1 MCTKL
6 KTVQEIGGTFG
17 DVPLAVA
24 VQKGNHYMK
33 EQMGI
38 VILQL
43 MKERY
48 FEVLQS
54 KYVIT
59 DKEQKELF

>member
-1 MCTKL
+1 M
-6 KTVQEIGGTFG
+6 
-17 DVPLAVA
+17 
-24 VQKGNHYMK
+24 QKGNHYMK

-48 FEVLQS
+48 FEVLQGMYAMKS
-54 KYVIT
+54 RKGYFNP
-59 DKEQKELF
+59 DK

>member
-1 MCTKL
+1 
-6 KTVQEIGGTFG
+6 
-17 DVPLAVA
+17 
-24 VQKGNHYMK
+24 MK

>member
-1 MCTKL
+1 MSLQPKTKIL
-6 KTVQEIGGTFG
+6 TCNLQEIGGTFG

-33 EQMGI
+33 EQMGL
-38 VILQL
+38 VILAL

-48 FEVLQS
+48 FEVLQGM
-54 KYVIT
+54 
-59 DKEQKELF
+59 